1 MPTKNIKNAKQPV
14 KLSSRKFYETKIVV
28 TVLSEEPLNSN
39 AELDAV
45 HEYIV
50 NGPCSGEVNWKPQ
63 LELNGREMASALRK
77 QGSDPSFFRLTN
89 KGEDAE

>member
-1 MPTKNIKNAKQPV
+1 MPRKNPAV
-14 KLSSRKFYETKIVV
+14 KLSERKFYKTKIVV

-50 NGPCSGEVNWKPQ
+50 NGSGSGEVNWQPQ
-63 LELNGREMASALRK
+63 VELNGKQMAAALRK
-77 QGSDPSFFRLTN
+77 QGSDPGFFQLTD
-89 KGEDAE
+89 KGEDAN

>member
-1 MPTKNIKNAKQPV
+1 MSKKL
-14 KLSSRKFYETKIVV
+14 KLSPRKFYKTRIIV

-50 NGPCSGEVNWKPQ
+50 NGPCSGEVNWQPQ
-63 LELNGREMASALRK
+63 VELNAAQAARALRK
-77 QGSDPSFFRLTN
+77 QGSDPAFFQLTD
-89 KGEDAE
+89 KGEDVNE